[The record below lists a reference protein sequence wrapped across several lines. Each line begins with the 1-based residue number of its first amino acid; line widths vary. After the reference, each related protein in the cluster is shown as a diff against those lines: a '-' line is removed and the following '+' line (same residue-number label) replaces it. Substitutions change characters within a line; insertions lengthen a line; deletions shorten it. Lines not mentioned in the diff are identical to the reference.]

1 MTQEREPFTFQGVFR
16 FGGGSAVLD
25 RSRRATPCLISLVVL
40 RAGRHAGACARRSSA
55 CATASA
61 PQWATPTRTRPI
73 SSKTPA
79 AVIKVEMIEAV
90 DVHLAAVRA
99 GVRRSPDAELFVEEK
114 VALDLRRPTRR
125 MRRHARRSCLL
136 AEPQACATVRLQA
149 RRWRF
154 RFGGE
159 QRAGEVL
166 HCRAH
171 VRASRLGARRAGGF
185 HRPAAR
191 SRRRRIGRD
200 QSWTMDPVEF
210 GLLRRAERGD
220 CSGQD
225 ARRAAQGR
233 GCLLVQRRRRLHRC
247 ASSRGLQ
254 AAKLEFQSVT
264 LSSTRRRCCRC
275 RAICRSL
282 SCRAS

>member
-1 MTQEREPFTFQGVFR
+1 
-16 FGGGSAVLD
+16 
-25 RSRRATPCLISLVVL
+25 
-40 RAGRHAGACARRSSA
+40 
-55 CATASA
+55 
-61 PQWATPTRTRPI
+61 
-73 SSKTPA
+73 
-79 AVIKVEMIEAV
+79 
-90 DVHLAAVRA
+90 
-99 GVRRSPDAELFVEEK
+99 
-114 VALDLRRPTRR
+114 

-191 SRRRRIGRD
+191 SRRRQIGRD
-200 QSWTMDPVEF
+200 QVVDYGPRGAS

-220 CSGQD
+220 RSGKTPD
-225 ARRAAQGR
+225 APRKAEPQCRWCNAAAVCTVREQQIPGRKARISVGRCRRHAEVLPVPRDLSLLSVARHDRR
-233 GCLLVQRRRRLHRC
+233 GNPSKSGSAVRQFVLECLENRIAVPGGS
-247 ASSRGLQ
+247 SSRRT
-254 AAKLEFQSVT
+254 AAG
-264 LSSTRRRCCRC
+264 SSTATTRNAPRS
-275 RAICRSL
+275 CRS
-282 SCRAS
+282 STTFRKTNCCRASSSRSRR